1 MKAKLQY
8 IGVSAMV
15 VGFGAL
21 KNGQVIEVEQE
32 RAIPLARPGGVF
44 ALVDVPEPPKAT
56 VQEDPQPTM
65 TEAVRPVLKRGKKQ
79 SSQERPNQ

>member
-32 RAIPLARPGGVF
+32 QAIPLARLGGVF
-44 ALVDVPEPPKAT
+44 ALVDTPEPPKPI

-65 TEAVRPVLKRGKKQ
+65 TEAQQPVRKGRGKKTFFQ
-79 SSQERPNQ
+79 ESQ